1 MKKSLDKFIYVREVF
16 DYECKYNAKSS
27 RDNSYPPIVP
37 KLFLAI
43 YLRLGVLLAL
53 TGCLVGIVFVCVPT

>member
-1 MKKSLDKFIYVREVF
+1 MKKHLEKIDYVREVL
-16 DYECKYNAKSS
+16 DHECEYNANSS

-43 YLRLGVLLAL
+43 YFRLGVLLAL
-53 TGCLVGIVFVCVPT
+53 TGFLVGIVFVYVLT